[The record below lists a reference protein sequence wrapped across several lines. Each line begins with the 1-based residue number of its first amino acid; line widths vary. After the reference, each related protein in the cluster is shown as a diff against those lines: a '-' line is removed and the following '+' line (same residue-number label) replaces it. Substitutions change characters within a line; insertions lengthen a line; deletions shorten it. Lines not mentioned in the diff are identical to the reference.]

1 MQHDFMISS
10 LVSLIFH
17 NNFCG
22 YWIVVSSP
30 KHLPSGVPFRSRALR
45 DAQYGIPTSTISTA
59 ASSTKLRLENLGPY
73 SISSPPKNRPGKKTS
88 HFKGLQIYESW
99 HFTLSYEVKDM
110 VRIPHQSN
118 LAISTY
124 FRTFPSSHPEAF
136 LGCASSMLAKIKKTY
151 SPKQWW
157 FDVDL
162 PVKSLKKKQPSTK
175 PKINMTMENPSHE
188 WRYHISPIE
197 KKHVDFSTPFQQI
210 QDLTRGIRSRALG
223 RSSSLRGDK
232 PNSFPKRRKGL
243 GVPDPRGDSRNGW
256 RGETRWD
263 PPPKKNGK
271 KNGKKNKG
279 NTRNEWNEWNENKPQ
294 EMRGSHQ

>member
-17 NNFCG
+17 NKFCG

-30 KHLPSGVPFRSRALR
+30 KHLPSGVPFQSRALR

-110 VRIPHQSN
+110 VRIPHQSH

-162 PVKSLKKKQPSTK
+162 PVKSWKKK
-175 PKINMTMENPSHE
+175 HL
-188 WRYHISPIE
+188 
-197 KKHVDFSTPFQQI
+197 QQI
-210 QDLTRGIRSRALG
+210 QKLTWQWKTHPWMKISYISYWKKTRGFFNTFPTNPRFNPWHSFGPPWVFRLRCGAISPTLSPSDARASGFPNREVIPETVRLG
-223 RSSSLRGDK
+223 S
-232 PNSFPKRRKGL
+232 
-243 GVPDPRGDSRNGW
+243 
-256 RGETRWD
+256 RGETAFS
-263 PPPKKNGK
+263 KKWEK
-271 KNGKKNKG
+271 TWEKNQMKYEKWMK
-279 NTRNEWNEWNENKPQ
+279 WVKWK
-294 EMRGSHQ
+294 

>member
-17 NNFCG
+17 NKFCG

-30 KHLPSGVPFRSRALR
+30 KHLPSGVPFQSRALR

-110 VRIPHQSN
+110 VRIPHQSH

-136 LGCASSMLAKIKKTY
+136 IGCASSMLAKIKKTY
-151 SPKQWW
+151 SPKQWC

-162 PVKSLKKKQPSTK
+162 PVKSWKKTPSTN

-223 RSSSLRGDK
+223 LSSSLRGDK

-243 GVPDPRGDSRNGW
+243 GNRFP
-256 RGETRWD
+256 RGETKRFD
-263 PPPKKNGK
+263 SGRGETLLQKKWK
-271 KNGKKNKG
+271 KTWKKIKW
-279 NTRNEWNEWNENKPQ
+279 NTRNENQWVKWK
-294 EMRGSHQ
+294 